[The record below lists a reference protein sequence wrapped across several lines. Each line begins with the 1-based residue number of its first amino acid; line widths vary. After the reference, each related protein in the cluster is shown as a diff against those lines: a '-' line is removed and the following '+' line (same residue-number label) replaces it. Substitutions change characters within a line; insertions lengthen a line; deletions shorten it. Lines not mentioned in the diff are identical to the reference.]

1 MGWRVPRGAVSRAP
15 LEPCGIARFRAGIL
29 DAFRKCQGM
38 CVFRRVVWTGGAS
51 RALFRVTPTTMTTI
65 TKAGRYELR
74 DELGRGA
81 MGVVYRAMDPVIGR
95 EVAVK
100 TMRLTEAGTGM
111 TREELI
117 SRFQTE
123 ARAAGLLTHPNIVVV
138 YDAGAEDGLFYITME
153 LIEGRSLQSLMD
165 AQQIFPLPRVMRL
178 MEQAC
183 GALDFAHQR
192 NVVHRD
198 IKPANLMLTEDD
210 TLKITDFGTAK
221 ILQFGTAQTAHVMGT
236 PSYMSPEQVKG
247 KPVDGRSDVFSLG
260 VVLYELMTGEKPFPG
275 QNITTVIYKIVNED
289 PIPPRSLDS
298 SIHPGLSSVITRAL
312 AKEPAARY
320 QNCRELLEAL
330 RNYRDVVGGEPTMH
344 ASAAGT
350 GALREPTIRL
360 TQQQASRATSAP
372 PAGDRPM
379 AAEEPRRV
387 GIIAPQEAAP
397 KKRGSVLLV
406 LILLAIIGYSGY
418 RVWPAMLDLWQREHE
433 SLKTPEN
440 SAPANPPESSPAAAN
455 PAPVTPPQSAPA
467 TKQPANN
474 PPASSPAA
482 SSPSASSPAA
492 PAENKPA
499 PSIPEKPAPKPAAK
513 SEGPAKS
520 GETPATPETWALKT
534 VIEKGLASAGLGDK
548 VKVHAAGN
556 TLTLTGRLNPAEHR
570 VLLQRLHNLPNNVH
584 VIDDIEYTSGIT
596 PDTGGPVPPDH
607 PAAEAGRGHVDVTT
621 DVLGATAILR
631 NAQGAVVS
639 QCATPCHFDN
649 IEPASYSVQVSQA
662 GYQTVQRPIE
672 LKAGELVDERIELPP
687 TAVPT
692 GTALASSVPVSTG
705 VAVTSRP
712 AGAGIFINGVRQE
725 GQTPANVSL
734 PPGTYQLAVRKPG
747 FEPYL
752 GKLEIKPGQPAQVDV
767 DLALLPPG
775 VGWVG
780 VMSTPVGAEIFVDG
794 TDTGK
799 KTPSRIE
806 LPQGEHQIVLTL
818 AGYAD
823 IHKTVQVRG
832 RQGAQV
838 KEALT
843 PQ

>member
-1 MGWRVPRGAVSRAP
+1 
-15 LEPCGIARFRAGIL
+15 
-29 DAFRKCQGM
+29 
-38 CVFRRVVWTGGAS
+38 
-51 RALFRVTPTTMTTI
+51 MTTI

-138 YDAGAEDGLFYITME
+138 YDAGAEDGIFYITME

-247 KPVDGRSDVFSLG
+247 KPVDGRTDVFSLG
-260 VVLYELMTGEKPFPG
+260 IVLYELMTGEKPFPG

-312 AKEPAARY
+312 AKEPTARY

-330 RNYRDVVGGEPTMH
+330 RNYRDVVGGELTIQGPVV
-344 ASAAGT
+344 
-350 GALREPTIRL
+350 GALREPTVRL
-360 TQQQASRATSAP
+360 TSQQASRAISAP
-372 PAGDRPM
+372 PPADSRA

-387 GIIAPQEAAP
+387 GIVAPEEAPP
-397 KKRGSVLLV
+397 KKRGSFLLV
-406 LILLAIIGYSGY
+406 VILLAIIGYSGY
-418 RVWPAMLDLWQREHE
+418 RVWPAMQDLWQRERQPAE
-433 SLKTPEN
+433 TPEN
-440 SAPANPPESSPAAAN
+440 SVPANPPQANLPAAN
-455 PAPVTPPQSAPA
+455 PAPATPAQSAPA
-467 TKQPANN
+467 TKQPAIS
-474 PPASSPAA
+474 PPVSSPGS
-482 SSPSASSPAA
+482 SSPSATLPSA
-492 PAENKPA
+492 PAENKTA
-499 PSIPEKPAPKPAAK
+499 ANVSEKPASKPAAK
-513 SEGPAKS
+513 SEAPAKS
-520 GETPATPETWALKT
+520 VETPATPETWALKT
-534 VIEKGLASAGLGDK
+534 VIEKGLASAGMADK

-556 TLTLTGRLNPAEHR
+556 TLTLTGRLNPTEHR

-584 VIDDIEYTSGIT
+584 VIDDIESASGIA
-596 PDTGGPVPPDH
+596 PDSGGPVPPDH

-621 DVLGATAILR
+621 DVLGATAVLH
-631 NAQGAVVS
+631 NAQGAIVS
-639 QCATPCHFDN
+639 QCTTPCHFDN

-687 TAVPT
+687 SVA
-692 GTALASSVPVSTG
+692 GTSAAAASSAPVSTG
-705 VAVTSRP
+705 AAVTSRP
-712 AGAGIFINGVRQE
+712 AGAGIFINGVRQDA
-725 GQTPANVSL
+725 QTPATLSL

-747 FEPYL
+747 FEPYV
-752 GKLEIKPGQPAQVDV
+752 GKLEVKPGQPAQVDV

-780 VMSTPVGAEIFVDG
+780 VMSTPMGAEIFVDG
-794 TDTGK
+794 KDTGK

-806 LPQGEHQIVLTL
+806 VPQGEHQIVLTL

-823 IHKTVQVRG
+823 VHKTVQVRG
-832 RQGAQV
+832 RMGAQV